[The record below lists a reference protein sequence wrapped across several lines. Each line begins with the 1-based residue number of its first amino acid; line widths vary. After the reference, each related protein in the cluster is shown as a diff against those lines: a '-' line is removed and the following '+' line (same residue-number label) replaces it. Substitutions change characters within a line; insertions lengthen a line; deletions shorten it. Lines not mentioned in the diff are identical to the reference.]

1 MVKRST
7 ALLGAALLA
16 LVLLSGCSS
25 EPEPEFGTISAKEHD
40 PAGTERECK
49 RKNGK
54 RKCKTVEK
62 PEEWELKL
70 SFDGKSFEDE
80 VSETQFEAVAEGDC
94 WSTKADEVVDA
105 ARCEA

>member
-1 MVKRST
+1 MGDHV
-7 ALLGAALLA
+7 LGDRAQKNAGEA
-16 LVLLSGCSS
+16 GMA
-25 EPEPEFGTISAKEHD
+25 TRAEHD
-40 PAGTERECK
+40 EAGTERECK

-54 RKCKTVEK
+54 RKCKTVQT

-80 VSETQFEAVAEGDC
+80 VSEAQFEAVAEGDC